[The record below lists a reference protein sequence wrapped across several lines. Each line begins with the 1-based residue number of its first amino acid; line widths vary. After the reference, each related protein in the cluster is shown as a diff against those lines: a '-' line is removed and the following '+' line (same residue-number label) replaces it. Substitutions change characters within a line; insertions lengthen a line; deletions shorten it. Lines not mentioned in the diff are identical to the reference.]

1 MSLHKLNQAE
11 LNQDCK
17 KYIESVEIWLRRLI
31 DQTLTI
37 HYGSNYLTFQH
48 ANGDYLIKNEI
59 RNKIQAR
66 IDSEPGRYPRPIDA
80 CLLEHEIAIISN
92 PVLYKIHFKKVFENE
107 FPEGLTG
114 FRKCLDR
121 LVQPRNKL
129 YHANPISIREAERV
143 ICYSNDIIDAIK
155 DYYIQTGMNQEYNRP
170 LS

>member
-59 RNKIQAR
+59 RNA
-66 IDSEPGRYPRPIDA
+66 PILAYIFSLFTND
-80 CLLEHEIAIISN
+80 
-92 PVLYKIHFKKVFENE
+92 PV
-107 FPEGLTG
+107 
-114 FRKCLDR
+114 
-121 LVQPRNKL
+121 Q
-129 YHANPISIREAERV
+129 
-143 ICYSNDIIDAIK
+143 
-155 DYYIQTGMNQEYNRP
+155 
-170 LS
+170 